1 MSGSGQ
7 VIKNL
12 YGWATA
18 LKFGPSGVEA
28 LARVTA
34 ANMQNYARTNR
45 RWQDRTGN
53 ARAGLN
59 GGSFWQNPF
68 ILMIFIAH
76 SMSYGVPLEF
86 IKDRKYMILE
96 EARDKFKD
104 SFLAGVKRIMEH

>member
-1 MSGSGQ
+1 MSGLGI
-7 VIKNL
+7 VLGNL
-12 YGWATA
+12 GKWAVEKKA
-18 LKFGPSGVEA
+18 GVEGVG
-28 LARVTA
+28 RVTG

-53 ARAGLN
+53 AKAGLN

-76 SMSYGVPLEF
+76 SMSYGIPLEF
-86 IKDRKYMILE
+86 IKDRKYAILE

-104 SFLAGVKRIMEH
+104 SFYNGVKKIMGA